1 MAEKPIKRKKE
12 ISSLV
17 IKRLPRYYRFIG
29 ELIKQGAVRSS
40 SNELANKMS
49 LTASQI
55 RQDLN
60 CFGGFGQQGYG
71 YNLLELRQEIGK
83 ILGVDRNHK
92 AILIGVGNLGKAIAY
107 HMDFQKYGCSLI
119 GAFDNDPEKFTAVN
133 DDLKIHSIDELEEFC
148 TEHKP
153 DIAILCIPKK
163 FVQETA
169 DKLIQY
175 NIKAFWNFSPCE
187 IALPKENICVENM
200 HLGDSLMTISYR
212 LTSYGKDK
220 NNTENLD

>member
-1 MAEKPIKRKKE
+1 MADKSIKRKKE

-40 SNELANKMS
+40 STELAKKMS

-83 ILGVDRNHK
+83 ILGVDRSHK
-92 AILIGVGNLGKAIAY
+92 VILIGVGNLGKAIAY

-119 GAFDNDPEKFTAVN
+119 GAFDSDPEKIDFENGDV
-133 DDLKIHSIDELEEFC
+133 KIRSIDELESFC
-148 TEHKP
+148 AENKP

-169 DKLIQY
+169 DRLIKN
-175 NIKAFWNFSPCE
+175 NIRAFWNFSPCE
-187 IALPKENICVENM
+187 INLPKEDIYVENM

-212 LTSYGKDK
+212 LTTYGK
-220 NNTENLD
+220 ENEAK